1 VVFKNPQGHATK
13 TNLTNTKNISSLKK
27 KDFEEVFK
35 TYFKPLTAFAYKFV
49 KDIDDAK
56 SIVHDVFMK
65 LWEKR
70 DEIDMEKSVKSYLFT
85 SVNNRSL
92 NFIRDN
98 KKFIHE
104 EFIIGN
110 EHDKHWDLSDEM
122 ESEEI
127 QKKVDAT
134 LSIISPKAKEVFLM
148 SRNEGLKY
156 REIAEKLGISIKTV
170 ETHMSIALKELR
182 KNLREYL
189 TVIILI
195 LFNNQ

>member
-1 VVFKNPQGHATK
+1 MTK
-13 TNLTNTKNISSLKK
+13 TNNISSLKK
-27 KDFEEVFK
+27 QDFEEVFK

-49 KDIDDAK
+49 KDTDDAK
-56 SIVHDVFMK
+56 SIVHDVFMR

-70 DEIDMEKSVKSYLFT
+70 DDIDMQKSVKSYLFT

-98 KKFIHE
+98 KKFTHE
-104 EFIIGN
+104 EFILEN
-110 EHDKHWDLSDEM
+110 EHDKHWELADEM

-134 LSIISPKAKEVFLM
+134 LNNISPKTKQVFLM

-170 ETHMSIALKELR
+170 ETHMSTALKELR
-182 KNLREYL
+182 KNLKEYL
-189 TVIILI
+189 TVIIF
-195 LFNNQ
+195 LFINNH